1 MAGGGFLFSRPHHQ
15 RISGVLESLDAA
27 VLESAS
33 CFFGGGTAITLVRGE
48 FRESWDIGFIVSD
61 VAGYRYL
68 RSLFAD
74 TSSIDPITR
83 SPLRPAR
90 NVVGDQ
96 YGIRT
101 LVDVDGVKIK
111 FEIIH
116 EGRIDLDPVALG
128 QTVCG
133 VRALSVVDMAAT
145 KLLANADRWAD
156 SSVHCRDAIDLA
168 MLNADAGVMTAA
180 WEKVRGPYSS
190 AMRSL
195 NRALDHLLGDSS
207 PLPLYMQ
214 ALGVASSLRED
225 LVVKLGALRT
235 ASSKI
240 PC

>member
-1 MAGGGFLFSRPHHQ
+1 MVGGGSLFSRPHHQ
-15 RISGVLESLDAA
+15 RISSVLESLDAA

-33 CFFGGGTAITLVRGE
+33 CFFGGGTAITLVRDE
-48 FRESWDIGFIVSD
+48 FRESWDIDFIVSD
-61 VAGYRYL
+61 VAGYRCL

-83 SPLRPAR
+83 SPLRLAR

-145 KLLANADRWAD
+145 KLLANDDRWAD

-168 MLNADAGVMTAA
+168 MLNADAGVMAAA
-180 WEKVRGPYSS
+180 WEKVRGPYPS

-195 NRALDHLLGDSS
+195 SRALDHLLGDPS
-207 PLPLYMQ
+207 PLSKYMQ

-225 LVVKLGALRT
+225 LVMKLGALRDL
-235 ASSKI
+235 
-240 PC
+240 CR